1 MQNLDELLATPAQE
15 WNDETILQ
23 LISSLRDQR
32 ERWGQEQ
39 KEGSRKR
46 VTAAKVEV
54 KPAKRDLALA
64 ALDTDSELDSTRDNG
79 KKTPLSTA
87 ESSLRGMLHQ

>member
-1 MQNLDELLATPAQE
+1 MQNLDELLSTPAQE
-15 WNDETILQ
+15 WNEETILQ

-39 KEGSRKR
+39 KEGSKKR

-54 KPAKRDLALA
+54 KTAKRDLAFKGLK
-64 ALDTDSELDSTRDNG
+64 L
-79 KKTPLSTA
+79 
-87 ESSLRGMLHQ
+87 

>member
-1 MQNLDELLATPAQE
+1 MQNLDKLLSIPAQE
-15 WNDETILQ
+15 WNEETILQ

-39 KEGSRKR
+39 KEGSKKR

-54 KPAKRDLALA
+54 KTAKRDLAFEGLK
-64 ALDTDSELDSTRDNG
+64 L
-79 KKTPLSTA
+79 
-87 ESSLRGMLHQ
+87 

>member
-39 KEGSRKR
+39 KEGSKKR

-54 KPAKRDLALA
+54 KTAKRDLAFKGLK
-64 ALDTDSELDSTRDNG
+64 L
-79 KKTPLSTA
+79 
-87 ESSLRGMLHQ
+87 